1 MKKTLAFALAVLLI
15 ISTAA
20 CSSAPASTPT
30 PSAKG
35 ASQKLVV
42 AHKGDPGGLFAQ
54 TIANSTFNGP
64 LDYLLYDPLVFYD
77 NDSNSFKPCIAEK
90 WEQVDSTHMKF
101 YLRKDVYAHDGNQIK
116 ASDVIYTLKTGQ
128 ESGKVASYYDR
139 FDLKECKVVDDYT
152 VIVATKTPDPYLFY
166 TLSGNALG
174 IVSEAAVKAGGGPD
188 AQQTKPTAGS
198 GAYKFVSWERGLKI
212 VLARNDRYWGGKPYF
227 DTIEVRIITDISAR
241 MMNLESGDVDVVLDP
256 DVTQAKALLGNN
268 KFKVDNIKTIASNMF
283 LMNCSKAPFNDVK
296 VRQAMALA
304 LDYKSDVEVAMKGF
318 GYVTDSIFANAHP
331 AYAAPDGSYTNYYHY
346 DLAAAKKLMAESKY
360 PNGFTFTLKYTETAV
375 YPALAQLM
383 QNQLAQIGIKVVLA
397 PTASTVFYTDAAAG
411 NFDMYLAAPSF
422 ADPFSYL
429 NFFDGRVGFQ
439 KANGGCGWQGPEEL
453 NTLIDKAKVNM
464 DEASRKEMLK
474 KIQAIINT
482 NVPALVLGSQNRVL
496 VAKADVQ
503 GIKYQVNGDIILSRA
518 GRK

>member
-1 MKKTLAFALAVLLI
+1 MKKIIAIALACLLLI
-15 ISTAA
+15 SAAA
-20 CSSAPASTPT
+20 CSSAPSATPT
-30 PSAKG
+30 PSAKA

-64 LDYLLYDPLVFYD
+64 IDYLLYDPLVFYD
-77 NDSNSFKPCIAEK
+77 NESNSFKPCIAEK
-90 WEQVDSTHMKF
+90 WEQVDSTHIKF
-101 YLRKDVYAHDGNQIK
+101 YLRRDVYAHDGNQIK
-116 ASDVIYTLKTGQ
+116 AGDVIYTLKTGQ
-128 ESGKVASYYDR
+128 ESNKVASYYDR
-139 FDLKECKVVDDYT
+139 FDLKECKAVDDYT

-198 GAYKFVSWERGLKI
+198 GPYKFVSWERGSKI
-212 VLARNDRYWGGKPYF
+212 VLSRNDKYWGGKPYF
-227 DTIEVRIITDISAR
+227 DTIEIRIITDISAR

-256 DVTQAKALLGNN
+256 DVTQAKTMLGNS

-283 LMNCSKAPFNDVK
+283 LMNCSKPPFKDVK

-304 LDYKSDVEVAMKGF
+304 LDYKSDVEVSMKGF

-346 DLAAAKKLMAESKY
+346 DLAAAKKLMAESSY
-360 PNGFTFTLKYTETAV
+360 PNGFTFTLKYTETAI
-375 YPALAQLM
+375 YPALAQLV

-429 NFFDGRVGFQ
+429 NFFDGRVSFQ

-453 NTLIDKAKVNM
+453 YTLIDKAKVNM

-518 GRK
+518 SRK